1 MYDGHEGNAALEEV
15 TKQFHGL
22 FETELR
28 SKSPPNYKECFEEAY
43 SKMDENL
50 KLIASDH
57 GTTAVTCLIRREGVA
72 MKLFIANAGDT
83 RAILSRNGRAVVL
96 TEDHKPSVEN
106 EKKRICKSAGFIT
119 NDRVNGVLGVSRALG
134 AHLLKRWVISAPY
147 CFETDLQ
154 EDDSVIIIASGCVW
168 DVLQD
173 QEVLEAARGEPS

>member
-96 TEDHKPSVEN
+96 TEDPNLPS
-106 EKKRICKSAGFIT
+106 KTR
-119 NDRVNGVLGVSRALG
+119 
-134 AHLLKRWVISAPY
+134 
-147 CFETDLQ
+147 
-154 EDDSVIIIASGCVW
+154 
-168 DVLQD
+168 
-173 QEVLEAARGEPS
+173 